1 MLKITKTNLFLREN
15 HNEKT
20 NSFYLYFTGN
30 ENLGAKL
37 RKDVAGELIQH
48 INDYR
53 QHPHLIACS
62 AKMSVPVEVLQ
73 QYLVADDAAR
83 KEDPLGFEASQAAKD
98 KRWSSVLHLL
108 AASTVLQRTIV
119 SVYPSVRFNTLCLA
133 L

>member
-1 MLKITKTNLFLREN
+1 MLKVTKTNLFLREN

-53 QHPHLIACS
+53 QHPHLIAGIILATRGPRRRMHQNCV
-62 AKMSVPVEVLQ
+62 APKLQ
-73 QYLVADDAAR
+73 
-83 KEDPLGFEASQAAKD
+83 
-98 KRWSSVLHLL
+98 
-108 AASTVLQRTIV
+108 
-119 SVYPSVRFNTLCLA
+119 
-133 L
+133 